1 MLLEVLLSNSL
12 CFMNT
17 AILCKEHA
25 IFFVSPAKNL
35 LMLNKKIEAKL
46 SSYSCGSAGWFA

>member
-25 IFFVSPAKNL
+25 IFFVLPAKNL